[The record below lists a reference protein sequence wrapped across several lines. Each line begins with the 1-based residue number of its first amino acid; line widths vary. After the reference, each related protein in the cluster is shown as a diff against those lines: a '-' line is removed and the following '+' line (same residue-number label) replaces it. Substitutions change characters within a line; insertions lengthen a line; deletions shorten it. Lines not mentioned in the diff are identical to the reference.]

1 MPPIRNHLVYQDYR
15 TCHHKMWMLGAL
27 LLLCDH
33 QQSFR
38 AIAAENEVGRKF
50 ANCQCRG
57 ILAKTSRLFIEP
69 RMWGSRS
76 KRPLL
81 GGWRR
86 QAGSPLRARVC
97 SLRSPLPIAQL
108 ALVPLPS
115 LRPLF
120 LPCLPVRR
128 TRALC
133 PRRGKCGIPNECG
146 TVTEESSCEARS
158 YSCEPMAKFN
168 SLVQRVAAFLSLTTN
183 CPCAHNISDL
193 IIITSHTSCKFADE
207 SEGCDKK

>member
-1 MPPIRNHLVYQDYR
+1 MGEPEQAPAPRWV
-15 TCHHKMWMLGAL
+15 
-27 LLLCDH
+27 
-33 QQSFR
+33 
-38 AIAAENEVGRKF
+38 AAAGRF
-50 ANCQCRG
+50 PSA
-57 ILAKTSRLFIEP
+57 
-69 RMWGSRS
+69 
-76 KRPLL
+76 
-81 GGWRR
+81 
-86 QAGSPLRARVC
+86 RARVC

-146 TVTEESSCEARS
+146 TGKEERRFAPQVTRQDHIRANQWQSLIRL
-158 YSCEPMAKFN
+158 FN
-168 SLVQRVAAFLSLTTN
+168 AWRHFLSLTTN

-207 SEGCDKK
+207 SEGCDQKVRAIECHI

>member
-1 MPPIRNHLVYQDYR
+1 MGSCMPPGRSHLVHQDYR

-57 ILAKTSRLFIEP
+57 ILAKTSRLSIEP

-81 GGWRR
+81 GGRRR
-86 QAGSPLRARVC
+86 QVGSPLRARVC
-97 SLRSPLPIAQL
+97 PAALSTPHCATRTGSP
-108 ALVPLPS
+108 PLPS
-115 LRPLF
+115 AS
-120 LPCLPVRR
+120 LPPMSASS
-128 TRALC
+128 TD
-133 PRRGKCGIPNECG
+133 EG
-146 TVTEESSCEARS
+146 T
-158 YSCEPMAKFN
+158 
-168 SLVQRVAAFLSLTTN
+168 LS
-183 CPCAHNISDL
+183 
-193 IIITSHTSCKFADE
+193 TSRE
-207 SEGCDKK
+207 MWNPE